1 METLPDWLS
10 LVFFFIIYLK
20 KKKKGLEDFF
30 IKRKK
35 KGKNMRFTLIA
46 PNSLKQEHLSELLNF
61 HLYGNKALCKVE
73 SLISDY
79 YFLCN
84 VMALKN

>member
-1 METLPDWLS
+1 
-10 LVFFFIIYLK
+10 
-20 KKKKGLEDFF
+20 
-30 IKRKK
+30 
-35 KGKNMRFTLIA
+35 MRFTLIA